1 MSNPTWIVTVT
12 AGPDAGRAVG
22 VTAPDAGA
30 AIEAAEG
37 TGSAVAGGPNRAELP
52 AAGAAR

>member
-22 VTAPDAGA
+22 VTAPDAGENGG
-30 AIEAAEG
+30 AII
-37 TGSAVAGGPNRAELP
+37 PQ
-52 AAGAAR
+52 